1 MGLMARQITRQF
13 DQGGLVD
20 AALELDHD
28 FERHPVLVPAP
39 RIELR
44 VVGCAQ
50 VQVAVLTARIQQL
63 TDHLKTNKK
72 DFSSR
77 RGLLKMVGRRRRL
90 LNYLR
95 SGDFQSYTDLISRLG
110 LRK

>member
-1 MGLMARQITRQF
+1 MISREEKTTLIKQYQTHGSDT
-13 DQGGLVD
+13 GSV
-20 AALELDHD
+20 
-28 FERHPVLVPAP
+28 
-39 RIELR
+39 
-44 VVGCAQ
+44 Q

-63 TDHLKTNKK
+63 TEHLKEFSK

-90 LNYLR
+90 LKYLK
-95 SGDFQSYTDLISRLG
+95 SSDLNAYLEIINRLG

>member
-1 MGLMARQITRQF
+1 MISKEHKTDLIQKFRTHQEDTGS
-13 DQGGLVD
+13 
-20 AALELDHD
+20 
-28 FERHPVLVPAP
+28 
-39 RIELR
+39 
-44 VVGCAQ
+44 AQ
-50 VQVAVLTARIQQL
+50 VQVAVLSARIQQL
-63 TDHLKTNKK
+63 TDHLKTFKN

-95 SGDFQSYTDLISRLG
+95 VDNFKSYSDLISRLG